1 MYEIST
7 KHEKQSPLR
16 APATLFWQKTRQQ
29 AARVPT
35 KVWIV
40 LGLFAVAAILM
51 ALYTASL
58 AKTATLHLKVQ
69 HGFRSAQIYLWVDGD
84 LAYSGK
90 LTGSVKKKFGLI
102 AGSVQGNLSEIVPIS
117 AGIHQIRVQVQPE
130 GGSSQQDT
138 VTGDFA
144 ANTERKLSVSARPGN
159 LSLAWIGTT
168 AAAPPASGPSWFA
181 HYASTVFLTIGGSI
195 VSALT
200 GFALRELPAH
210 IRSRQDNAIKA
221 QSTASGQ

>member
-29 AARVPT
+29 AARVPI
-35 KVWIV
+35 KAWIV
-40 LGLFAVAAILM
+40 LGLFTVAAILM

-90 LTGSVKKKFGLI
+90 LTGSAKKKFGLI
-102 AGSVQGNLSEIVPIS
+102 PDSVQGSLSQNVPLTS
-117 AGIHQIRVQVQPE
+117 GKHLIRVQVASDD
-130 GGSSQQDT
+130 GST
-138 VTGDFA
+138 VDDGISGEFVR
-144 ANTERKLSVSARPGN
+144 NSERNLSVSARRGD
-159 LSLAWIGTT
+159 LSL
-168 AAAPPASGPSWFA
+168 SWQVA
-181 HYASTVFLTIGGSI
+181 NSTVGESPDHVGWLGRYASTLFLTIAGSI
-195 VSALT
+195 ISALT
-200 GFALRELPAH
+200 GYAIRELPKQ
-210 IRSRQDNAIKA
+210 IGSRQSEAPKI
-221 QSTASGQ
+221 

>member
-29 AARVPT
+29 AARVPI
-35 KVWIV
+35 KAWIV
-40 LGLFAVAAILM
+40 LGLFTVAAILM

-90 LTGSVKKKFGLI
+90 LTGSAKKKFVLI
-102 AGSVQGNLSEIVPIS
+102 PDSVQGSLSQNVPLTS
-117 AGIHQIRVQVQPE
+117 GKHLIRVQVASDD
-130 GGSSQQDT
+130 GST
-138 VTGDFA
+138 VDDSISGEFVR
-144 ANTERKLSVSARPGN
+144 NSERNLSVSARRGD
-159 LSLAWIGTT
+159 LSL
-168 AAAPPASGPSWFA
+168 SWQVA
-181 HYASTVFLTIGGSI
+181 NSTVGESPDHVGWLGRYASTLFLTIAGSI
-195 VSALT
+195 ISALT
-200 GFALRELPAH
+200 GYAIRELPKQ
-210 IRSRQDNAIKA
+210 IGSRQSEAPKI
-221 QSTASGQ
+221 

>member
-1 MYEIST
+1 MDNEST
-7 KHEKQSPLR
+7 TQARERVAQIWRQSRDWVVRLSL
-16 APATLFWQKTRQQ
+16 T
-29 AARVPT
+29 AR
-35 KVWIV
+35 IM
-40 LGLFAVAAILM
+40 LGLFLFAAVLV
-51 ALYTASL
+51 ALHTAFS
-58 AKTATLHLKVQ
+58 AKNANLHLTVQ
-69 HGFRSAQIYLWVDGD
+69 HGFRSADISLWVEGD

-90 LTGSVKKKFGLI
+90 LSGSVKKKFGLI

-117 AGIHQIRVQVQPE
+117 SGIHQIRVQVQPE
-130 GGSSQQDT
+130 GGSAQQDT

-168 AAAPPASGPSWFA
+168 AAAPASGPSWFA
-181 HYASTVFLTIGGSI
+181 HYASTVFLTLGGSI

-210 IRSRQDNAIKA
+210 IRSRQDGEVKA
-221 QSTASGQ
+221 QSTAAGQ